1 MQSKPDILIKPW
13 QREPMVWML
22 IAIPASSV
30 LVGMV
35 MLWFAITSYDGL
47 VVDDYHQ
54 QGKEINRLLARTTV
68 AVEHGISAELELLP
82 RLGILNLRLSMLKEL
97 PLNDTLPLS
106 FIHRTMP
113 GEDISIT
120 LHKNSNGVYVGH
132 LPELKPSNWI
142 IHLDARDW
150 RITGQ
155 VPIPGHN
162 LIRLAAS

>member
-1 MQSKPDILIKPW
+1 M
-13 QREPMVWML
+13 
-22 IAIPASSV
+22 
-30 LVGMV
+30 
-35 MLWFAITSYDGL
+35 
-47 VVDDYHQ
+47 
-54 QGKEINRLLARTTV
+54 

-97 PLNDTLPLS
+97 PRTDTLPLS
-106 FIHRTMP
+106 FIHRTLP

-120 LHKNSNGVYVGH
+120 LNKNSNGEYVGR

-142 IHLDARDW
+142 VHLETSGW

-155 VPIPGHN
+155 APIPGHN